1 MSIITIK
8 IWVNSIDILQL
19 CLYQDYVWI
28 EYVMKAEFSYYF
40 IGHSHGGSGGHSH
53 AGSEGHGHSHA
64 GEAEKA
70 EHADSEESTEITTK
84 NGTVT
89 LDIDNPKVGRCQE
102 VDN

>member
-1 MSIITIK
+1 
-8 IWVNSIDILQL
+8 
-19 CLYQDYVWI
+19 
-28 EYVMKAEFSYYF
+28 MKAEFSYYF

-53 AGSEGHGHSHA
+53 GGSEGHGHSHS

-70 EHADSEESTEITTK
+70 EHADSEESKTLVERSTPTEITTK